1 MGRTVPDVLRAPEK
15 VRQAP
20 VGPQDARL
28 ARVAVRLGQRVAHI
42 YTALPMR
49 QRSQYRA
56 YLVGAAKQGGGCG
69 RCHGWAAESG
79 PGGAGAEGTSSAAA
93 PVSRRCSQASSSATA
108 AYSCG
113 VMCASTSSC
122 LSKLTNSRDSWTYSA
137 WSRAVRTMASATR
150 PYPFAT
156 TRGAAS
162 CSP

>member
-69 RCHGWAAESG
+69 RCHGWAAESE
-79 PGGAGAEGTSSAAA
+79 PGGACAGESSATA
-93 PVSRRCSQASSSATA
+93 PASRRYSQASSSATA
-108 AYSCG
+108 A
-113 VMCASTSSC
+113 
-122 LSKLTNSRDSWTYSA
+122 
-137 WSRAVRTMASATR
+137 
-150 PYPFAT
+150 
-156 TRGAAS
+156 
-162 CSP
+162 